1 MNYDHAFISL
11 GAKKPRGKSSG
22 RNAVL
27 RSEGGG
33 GLYSK
38 KGFIG
43 GDSAAR
49 FNPLSFYTTIFD
61 RKVAL
66 RLPFIDKCYPF
77 HIPT

>member
-1 MNYDHAFISL
+1 MIMRSFPWA
-11 GAKKPRGKSSG
+11 RKSSG

-27 RSEGGG
+27 RLEQGG

-43 GDSAAR
+43 GGSAPW

-61 RKVAL
+61 RKVPL
-66 RLPFIDKCYPF
+66 RLPFIDKWYPP

>member
-11 GAKKPRGKSSG
+11 GAKK
-22 RNAVL
+22 L
-27 RSEGGG
+27 RKKRRVTLGSGGG

-43 GDSAAR
+43 GGSAPW

-61 RKVAL
+61 RKVPL
-66 RLPFIDKCYPF
+66 RLPFIDKWYPP

>member
-11 GAKKPRGKSSG
+11 GAKK
-22 RNAVL
+22 L
-27 RSEGGG
+27 RKKRRVTLGSGG

-43 GDSAAR
+43 GGSAPW

-61 RKVAL
+61 RKVPL
-66 RLPFIDKCYPF
+66 RLPFIDKWYPPS
-77 HIPT
+77 HTYLV

>member
-11 GAKKPRGKSSG
+11 GAKK
-22 RNAVL
+22 L
-27 RSEGGG
+27 RKKRRVTLGGGG

-38 KGFIG
+38 IGFIG
-43 GDSAAR
+43 GGLAPR

-61 RKVAL
+61 RKVPL

>member
-11 GAKKPRGKSSG
+11 GAKKLRKKRRVTLRGK
-22 RNAVL
+22 
-27 RSEGGG
+27 GG
-33 GLYSK
+33 GLCSK
-38 KGFIG
+38 IGFIG
-43 GDSAAR
+43 GGSAPR

>member
-1 MNYDHAFISL
+1 MRSFPWA
-11 GAKKPRGKSSG
+11 RKSPG
-22 RNAVL
+22 EKAQEETPCYARKG
-27 RSEGGG
+27 GGG

-43 GDSAAR
+43 GDSAPR